1 MRKRM
6 NERKRA
12 LRELATKFLTL
23 LVFLGIVFGVVF
35 GITPMRNQDM
45 MPKISAGDLMVYERL
60 GNSWISGDVVVWEK
74 EGKIYTGR
82 IVAVPGD
89 QVKIT
94 EEESLEIN
102 GSVVA
107 ESNIFYKT
115 PAYEGAVAYP
125 LTLSSGE
132 YFVLGDFRE
141 GAKDSRYFGP
151 IERKEIKGKVLV
163 VLRRKEI

>member
-1 MRKRM
+1 M

-60 GNSWISGDVVVWEK
+60 ENSWISGDVVVWKK
-74 EGKIYTGR
+74 EGKTYTGR

-94 EEESLEIN
+94 EEEGLEIN

>member
-1 MRKRM
+1 MMEILLEVQHLTIAYPQNR
-6 NERKRA
+6 EVV
-12 LRELATKFLTL
+12 RELNLCLKK
-23 LVFLGIVFGVVF
+23 G
-35 GITPMRNQDM
+35 
-45 MPKISAGDLMVYERL
+45 
-60 GNSWISGDVVVWEK
+60 EK
-74 EGKIYTGR
+74 MCIRDRTYTGR

-115 PAYEGAVAYP
+115 PAYEGAVTYP

>member
-6 NERKRA
+6 NEKKRA
-12 LRELATKFLTL
+12 LRELAIKALTL
-23 LVFLGIVFGVVF
+23 AAFLGIVFGVFF
-35 GITPMRNQDM
+35 GIAPMHNRDM
-45 MPKISAGDLMVYERL
+45 MPKISAGDLMFYDRL
-60 GNSWISGDVVVWEK
+60 GNSLASGDVVVWKK
-74 EGKIYTGR
+74 EGKIYAGR

-89 QVKIT
+89 QVRIT

-102 GSVVA
+102 GSIVA
-107 ESNIFYKT
+107 ESNIFYQT
-115 PAYEGAVAYP
+115 PAYEGTVAYP

-132 YFVLGDFRE
+132 YFILGDFRE

-151 IERKEIKGKVLV
+151 IEKKDIKGKVLV

>member
-1 MRKRM
+1 MSGWEIPDQRGRGGLEKG
-6 NERKRA
+6 
-12 LRELATKFLTL
+12 RE
-23 LVFLGIVFGVVF
+23 
-35 GITPMRNQDM
+35 
-45 MPKISAGDLMVYERL
+45 DLYRTDRR
-60 GNSWISGDVVVWEK
+60 GS
-74 EGKIYTGR
+74 
-82 IVAVPGD
+82 GD

>member
-1 MRKRM
+1 M

-60 GNSWISGDVVVWEK
+60 GNSWISGDVVVWKK
-74 EGKIYTGR
+74 EGKTYTGR

-151 IERKEIKGKVLV
+151 IERKEIKGNVLV

>member
-1 MRKRM
+1 M

-60 GNSWISGDVVVWEK
+60 GNSWISGDVVVWKK
-74 EGKIYTGR
+74 EGKTYTGR

-125 LTLSSGE
+125 LTLLSGE

>member
-35 GITPMRNQDM
+35 GIMPMRNQDM

-60 GNSWISGDVVVWEK
+60 GNSWISGDVVVWKK
-74 EGKIYTGR
+74 EGKTYTGR

-102 GSVVA
+102 
-107 ESNIFYKT
+107 
-115 PAYEGAVAYP
+115 
-125 LTLSSGE
+125 
-132 YFVLGDFRE
+132 
-141 GAKDSRYFGP
+141 
-151 IERKEIKGKVLV
+151 
-163 VLRRKEI
+163 

>member
-1 MRKRM
+1 M

-60 GNSWISGDVVVWEK
+60 GNSWISGDVVVWKK
-74 EGKIYTGR
+74 EGKTYTGR

-115 PAYEGAVAYP
+115 PAYVGAVAYP

>member
-1 MRKRM
+1 M
-6 NERKRA
+6 
-12 LRELATKFLTL
+12 
-23 LVFLGIVFGVVF
+23 
-35 GITPMRNQDM
+35 
-45 MPKISAGDLMVYERL
+45 
-60 GNSWISGDVVVWEK
+60 
-74 EGKIYTGR
+74 
-82 IVAVPGD
+82 
-89 QVKIT
+89 
-94 EEESLEIN
+94 
-102 GSVVA
+102 A

>member
-1 MRKRM
+1 M

-60 GNSWISGDVVVWEK
+60 GNSWISGDVVVWKK
-74 EGKIYTGR
+74 EGKTYTGR

-107 ESNIFYKT
+107 ESDIFYKT
-115 PAYEGAVAYP
+115 PAYEGAVTYP
-125 LTLSSGE
+125 LTLLSGE

>member
-1 MRKRM
+1 M

-60 GNSWISGDVVVWEK
+60 GNSWISGDVVVWKK

-94 EEESLEIN
+94 GEESLEIN

-115 PAYEGAVAYP
+115 PAYEGAVTYP